1 MPLVHLV
8 YSAFGVRRFFKISR
22 CGQGTRELEYDW
34 SEDWDYC
41 TNCSCAKLFRTD
53 QSLFGTAG
61 VEESIQDLQ
70 DAEQK
75 EKV

>member
-1 MPLVHLV
+1 M
-8 YSAFGVRRFFKISR
+8 
-22 CGQGTRELEYDW
+22 
-34 SEDWDYC
+34 
-41 TNCSCAKLFRTD
+41 LFHTD

-61 VEESIQDLQ
+61 VKDSIQDLQ